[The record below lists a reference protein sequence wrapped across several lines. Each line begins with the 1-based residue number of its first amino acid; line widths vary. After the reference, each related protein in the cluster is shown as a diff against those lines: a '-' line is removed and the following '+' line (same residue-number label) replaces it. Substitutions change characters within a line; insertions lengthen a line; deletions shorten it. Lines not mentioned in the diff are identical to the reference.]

1 MRDDGAQQVVASRV
15 PGAAALGLLAPP
27 SADAVPASLLADPGW
42 TAQLLAGRAVQQRTD
57 DRRVLA
63 TVWWYSVSSVLLTP
77 VLAGL
82 VTGVGL
88 SARLADTRLHLLAA
102 DLPVA
107 ATTTGSGVGGDL
119 GADLRTT
126 IGAVVAAVAEAGQ
139 VRERPLWA
147 IATDAVA

>member
-88 SARLADTRLHLLAA
+88 SARLADTTVHALPGGI
-102 DLPVA
+102 PVA
-107 ATTTGSGVGGDL
+107 ATIRGGSGPDL
-119 GADLRTT
+119 PGELRTT
-126 IGAVVAAVAEAGQ
+126 LAAVVSAVAEAGQ
-139 VRERPLWA
+139 MRER
-147 IATDAVA
+147 